1 MKVNGT
7 WLWNRKFRNTKCKSP
22 EKRAI
27 ETPREFLLALLQIRY
42 QPKARKIGPFREL
55 KIRLCDRFGF
65 VANRPRIRWSIFVA
79 VWRQTATNI
88 DQRIRGRLATNPNR
102 SQSRIFNSRNGPIFR
117 ALGW

>member
-79 VWRQTATNI
+79 VSFQSSPSRQ
-88 DQRIRGRLATNPNR
+88 RGRETNLDSGTPAVLCR
-102 SQSRIFNSRNGPIFR
+102 
-117 ALGW
+117 